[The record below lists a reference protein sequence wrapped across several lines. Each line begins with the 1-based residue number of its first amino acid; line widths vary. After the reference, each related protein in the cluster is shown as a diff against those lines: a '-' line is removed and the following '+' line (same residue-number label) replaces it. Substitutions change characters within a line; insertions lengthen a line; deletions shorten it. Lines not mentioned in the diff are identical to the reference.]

1 MANEIIESLRTPTDI
16 SIFKETEPNDSLGQA
31 NSLGNLLNFRS
42 TIEGNVRIIT
52 TPFSPTRPSTIIQE
66 PIDVFS
72 FSVDRPS
79 KIDVSLRTD
88 KPEDISMRLIR
99 DFDGDSKVG
108 LNELL
113 ASSFQPGRD
122 EIKFDR
128 LDPGTYFLEV
138 NKTPN
143 FSSIDYDLVPRAGQL
158 ADAKLTIGIEQL
170 IPIDSKSSVIVKADI
185 NGQQVTSPLFVPT
198 PGQNVNLSASVDRGQ
213 RELSVTLR
221 AFKLGAKGAQIPLD
235 LDSRAGK
242 KALEFT
248 YDTLTRQVKPKDG
261 NGFFGSEDQI
271 IRQTVRGD
279 DEGTISGIRVSYDTE
294 KQSAPAPGLI
304 PVERLPGVPIVRGS
318 SKANPMQGG
327 SQSGIL
333 LALGGADRANG
344 SGGDDIIDGGT
355 GKDTLIG
362 STGDDILIGGSGNDR
377 LFGNTGDDILDG
389 GSGADVL
396 TGGAGFDTFVFA
408 RSKGTD
414 VITDFQ
420 NGQDSIGLIGLSFAD
435 LKFVQQ
441 GSKTLI
447 QSGNQ
452 TIAELA
458 GVRVGQ
464 LEASDFQLIAT
475 LPMLG
480 MNVPIAV

>member
-1 MANEIIESLRTPTDI
+1 
-16 SIFKETEPNDSLGQA
+16 
-31 NSLGNLLNFRS
+31 
-42 TIEGNVRIIT
+42 
-52 TPFSPTRPSTIIQE
+52 
-66 PIDVFS
+66 
-72 FSVDRPS
+72 
-79 KIDVSLRTD
+79 
-88 KPEDISMRLIR
+88 
-99 DFDGDSKVG
+99 
-108 LNELL
+108 
-113 ASSFQPGRD
+113 
-122 EIKFDR
+122 
-128 LDPGTYFLEV
+128 
-138 NKTPN
+138 
-143 FSSIDYDLVPRAGQL
+143 
-158 ADAKLTIGIEQL
+158 
-170 IPIDSKSSVIVKADI
+170 
-185 NGQQVTSPLFVPT
+185 
-198 PGQNVNLSASVDRGQ
+198 
-213 RELSVTLR
+213 
-221 AFKLGAKGAQIPLD
+221 
-235 LDSRAGK
+235 
-242 KALEFT
+242 
-248 YDTLTRQVKPKDG
+248 
-261 NGFFGSEDQI
+261 
-271 IRQTVRGD
+271 
-279 DEGTISGIRVSYDTE
+279 
-294 KQSAPAPGLI
+294 
-304 PVERLPGVPIVRGS
+304 
-318 SKANPMQGG
+318 MQGG